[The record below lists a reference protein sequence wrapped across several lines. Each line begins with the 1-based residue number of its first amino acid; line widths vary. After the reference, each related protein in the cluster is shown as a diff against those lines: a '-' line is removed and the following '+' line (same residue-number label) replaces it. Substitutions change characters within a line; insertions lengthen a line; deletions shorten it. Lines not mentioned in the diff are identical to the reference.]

1 MEEAGILK
9 SQAGKVQLLR
19 PAELPSDWDP
29 EADTRLTA
37 WEMVHHLIRILEQGG
52 EQEAAAVVRTLG
64 GRAEAARELCYRL
77 YTVCERRKR
86 AAEAL
91 AYNGLV
97 QSWPE
102 ISRLAVA
109 GSTEQGGLFGDDAGD
124 VGEEA

>member
-1 MEEAGILK
+1 MNRKPRRWSARWAAER
-9 SQAGKVQLLR
+9 R
-19 PAELPSDWDP
+19 PPASC
-29 EADTRLTA
+29 AI
-37 WEMVHHLIRILEQGG
+37 H
-52 EQEAAAVVRTLG
+52 
-64 GRAEAARELCYRL
+64 RL

-102 ISRLAVA
+102 ISRFAVA